1 MRELELDEIRSVE
14 GGLGTFVRLVG
25 GAVVRYI
32 LSGDNSGTSFEQ
44 GDPSIVSNVYGA

>member
-1 MRELELDEIRSVE
+1 MRELESDETHGVE
-14 GGLGTFVRLVG
+14 GALGTFVRLVG

-32 LSGDNSGTSFEQ
+32 LTGDNSGNSFEQ